1 MRKHTATQRTE
12 HGDREAETNL
22 NSRHLELAGEAV
34 LAGLTREQVIAQLVS
49 RIRRDEGYLAYRKA
63 CNRRTRY
70 DEQVTSDLCALALA
84 AVWLEA
90 GPPSQVPTKPV
101 LAWQPPTPRPS
112 QAKAARRLGVAGRVH
127 AGGAARARRTGTAH
141 CCPAPAPT
149 SAGGIAAS

>member
-1 MRKHTATQRTE
+1 MRKHTATQQTE
-12 HGDREAETNL
+12 HGDREAEANL

-34 LAGLTREQVIAQLVS
+34 LAGMTREHVIVQLVR

-90 GPPSQVPTKPV
+90 GPPTHVPTKPV
-101 LAWQPPTPRPS
+101 LAASYPS
-112 QAKAARRLGVAGRVH
+112 PSLPGKGSAAAR
-127 AGGAARARRTGTAH
+127 GGG
-141 CCPAPAPT
+141 
-149 SAGGIAAS
+149 